1 MYVIEQDCADI
12 NDDSSIDILDV
23 LILADLIVYN
33 DSAGVCCESVADIN
47 TDGILSIID
56 IVSLVSMVISQ

>member
-1 MYVIEQDCADI
+1 MDNSGA
-12 NDDSSIDILDV
+12 IDILDV

-47 TDGILSIID
+47 TDGILDIID